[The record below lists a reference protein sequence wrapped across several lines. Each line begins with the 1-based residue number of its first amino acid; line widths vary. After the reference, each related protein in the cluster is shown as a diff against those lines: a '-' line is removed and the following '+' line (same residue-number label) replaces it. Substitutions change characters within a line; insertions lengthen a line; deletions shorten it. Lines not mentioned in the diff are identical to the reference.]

1 MYRKKPGCFIIKA
14 SRLFK
19 IKSAGDGTWTH
30 TVLLPQAP
38 EACASANST
47 TPANKCYSTRNTPF
61 CQQLFSIFLNNF
73 KKHNYLYFLQIF
85 LKKLLTYDAYSD
97 NITLAAAMR
106 HQNLREIAD
115 MRKCW
120 NWQTGKTKDLVPAM
134 ACGFKSHLPHYKNLR
149 TISVLGFFVSI
160 HVCNEPCG
168 HACVDIWRIRR

>member
-1 MYRKKPGCFIIKA
+1 M
-14 SRLFK
+14 
-19 IKSAGDGTWTH
+19 
-30 TVLLPQAP
+30 LPQAP
-38 EACASANST
+38 EACVSANST
-47 TPANKCYSTRNTPF
+47 TPANKCYSTRNTTF

-97 NITLAAAMR
+97 NITLVAAMR
-106 HQNLREIAD
+106 HQNLREIAV

-160 HVCNEPCG
+160 HVCNELSG